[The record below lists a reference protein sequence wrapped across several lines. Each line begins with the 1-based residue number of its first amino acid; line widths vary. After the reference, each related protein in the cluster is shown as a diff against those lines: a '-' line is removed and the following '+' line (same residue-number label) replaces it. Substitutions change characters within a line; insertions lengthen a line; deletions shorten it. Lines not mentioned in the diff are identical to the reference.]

1 MKRNGKFQIRVRVLK
16 NFVFTLN
23 PLLGEAVK
31 KCLSQSS
38 LAKLVDPRQN
48 KTLEETVTFREKAH
62 VDINQQQLTMSVL
75 HREISRGD
83 IGADFSFPTGSA
95 SARRTGFH
103 QITTASS
110 PSSTT
115 RDSVGGG
122 RDGENPSDRD
132 VIPGDDSVDYD
143 FQVLIITFYYLV
155 YFENI
160 ILLSFNLSPIDE
172 NTLMFG
178 KNSKNVLLQKP
189 YATE

>member
-1 MKRNGKFQIRVRVLK
+1 
-16 NFVFTLN
+16 
-23 PLLGEAVK
+23 
-31 KCLSQSS
+31 
-38 LAKLVDPRQN
+38 
-48 KTLEETVTFREKAH
+48 
-62 VDINQQQLTMSVL
+62 MSVL

-132 VIPGDDSVDYD
+132 VIPGDDSGDYD
-143 FQVLIITFYYLV
+143 FQVLIITF
-155 YFENI
+155 I
-160 ILLSFNLSPIDE
+160 IFYV
-172 NTLMFG
+172 F
-178 KNSKNVLLQKP
+178 
-189 YATE
+189 